1 MGDPKRHRRKYVTPT
16 RPWDKARLDRERQ
29 EVVKYGL
36 RNKRELWRFQN
47 LLRKYRRV
55 ARDLLAKINILGRG
69 GEYAKAEAQ
78 RVIRRLQKIGV
89 LPADATLDDILNL
102 NVESFMERRLQT
114 IVYRQG
120 LANTLL
126 HARQLVSHGH
136 IAVDGR
142 KVTVPS
148 YLVRKYEESSISYY
162 QNSPLR
168 EREEAATAGTE
179 EAAGGEA

>member
-16 RPWDKARLDRERQ
+16 RPWDKARLDREKQ

-55 ARDLLAKINILGRG
+55 ARNLLAKINIPGRG
-69 GEYAKAEAQ
+69 GEYAKEEAQ

-114 IVYRQG
+114 MVYRQG

-126 HARQLVSHGH
+126 HSRQLIAHGH
-136 IAVDGR
+136 ITVDGR
-142 KVTVPS
+142 KVSVPS
-148 YLVRKYEESSISYY
+148 YLVRKDEESSISYH

-168 EREEAATAGTE
+168 EREETTIATE
-179 EAAGGEA
+179 ESGGEA